1 MRGSKGRSPDGP
13 QLPRRSRE
21 NPAHG
26 RGLLAP
32 MTGVFLVWIERR
44 FQRGPFLFDAVG
56 VVTHQPGPS
65 ALFAEGYLCVL
76 AVSPYV

>member
-1 MRGSKGRSPDGP
+1 
-13 QLPRRSRE
+13 
-21 NPAHG
+21 
-26 RGLLAP
+26 

-76 AVSPYV
+76 AVSPDVSTVRKKPSGYLEEVRYTVSSQGL